1 MQPVFVAELQLIGA
15 RSCHGAAPV
24 RILVSTKETGGMMVI
39 ICFERD
45 KSLFLQSEPGVMR
58 WPVVAVGDS
67 RIRVG
72 DNLASDHANIG
83 C

>member
-45 KSLFLQSEPGVMR
+45 KSLFF
-58 WPVVAVGDS
+58 AVGARSDALAGGGRGRFKNSS
-67 RIRVG
+67 RG
-72 DNLASDHANIG
+72 
-83 C
+83 